1 MIFRIIDF
9 INIVLLTIAAI
20 CLVDDLFIVIG
31 FEFSDYFFERV
42 CRSRVFLRW
51 TAYIHTTEVF
61 ALWTCLFYYWFPL
74 GIMIGR
80 WSEAKKRTKILFWT
94 TPLVEALTVAVFV
107 YYVALRLPY
116 SARF

>member
-1 MIFRIIDF
+1 MIFRMIDV
-9 INIVLLTIAAI
+9 INVVLLTIAAL

-31 FEFSDYFFERV
+31 YELSDDFFERV
-42 CRSRVFLRW
+42 CRNPVFLRW
-51 TAYIHTTEVF
+51 TAYIRTTQAV
-61 ALWTCLFYYWFPL
+61 ALYACPFYFWFPP

-80 WSEAKKRTKILFWT
+80 WSEAKKHTKMLFWA
-94 TPLVEALTVAVFV
+94 TPLVEALTVGVFV

>member
-9 INIVLLTIAAI
+9 VNVVLLTIATL

-31 FEFSDYFFERV
+31 WEFSDYFFERV
-42 CRSRVFLRW
+42 CRSPVFLRW
-51 TAYIHTTEVF
+51 TAYIQTTQAV
-61 ALWTCLFYYWFPL
+61 ALYACLFYFWFPS

-80 WSEAKKRTKILFWT
+80 WSEAKKHTKILFWA
-94 TPLVEALTVAVFV
+94 TPLVEALTVAVFI